1 MGLIDYFQNF
11 FKNSSNPFIAKES
24 LGNLKKKL
32 KERFDIPSHNI
43 WVINDYS
50 KNHRTGYVEIPKK
63 DDVCQASIEEIVSK
77 FYSDSGFEIKERIG
91 DYSMRFSNRKK
102 TLGYNVKI
110 LSHERSYCID
120 VDFGN
125 IQKL

>member
-77 FYSDSGFEIKERIG
+77 TTLCSSSNPSGLSFAFKSFGLVIEICKSGLIEA
-91 DYSMRFSNRKK
+91 
-102 TLGYNVKI
+102 
-110 LSHERSYCID
+110 
-120 VDFGN
+120 
-125 IQKL
+125 